1 MDTTMERL
9 DTRREIRPSAWVRA
23 LAGIASAA
31 AGLGVGHGIA
41 ALTGSASSPLV
52 AVGGAAIDLAPTP
65 VKEFA
70 VATFGTADKAVLIGG
85 MIVVIAILA
94 AVIGLIAWTRRGL
107 ALAGIALLGVLGLA
121 AAAGRPGGVERFLP
135 GVATI
140 VVGMLAL
147 HLLTRPRGA
156 ADDAADPEPTGPAG
170 SIDRAEPEA
179 PSALVRAD
187 RRTLLGVAGLGAL
200 AVAGGLVGGRTST
213 PRTPVSLPAPTSP
226 APPIPA
232 GAQVPVLP
240 PFVTPIPDFY
250 RVDIAL
256 VTPRIDPGDW
266 ELVIDGMVRNPLR
279 LSYPQ
284 LLELPMIER
293 TITLACVSNEVGG
306 PYVGN
311 ARWLGVPFSHLIELA
326 GVDPAT
332 QQVFSHSRDGGYTC
346 STPYAAVSDGRDAMV
361 AVGMNGEVLPEKNG
375 FPARMVVPGLFGY
388 VSATKWLARLEFTT
402 WGKPAYWTER
412 GWDEQAAV
420 LTQSRIDVP
429 QSLGT
434 IGGDKRL
441 LAGVAWAQHR
451 GIAKV
456 EVQIDDGP
464 WQEAR
469 LADDAGID
477 QWRQWWFPYHGAPG
491 RHSASVR
498 ATDGTGATQPSQ
510 RRRVF
515 PGGATGWHT
524 IQFTAQ

>member
-1 MDTTMERL
+1 MRNTVEHL
-9 DTRREIRPSAWVRA
+9 DAGSTAAGSSRPPRWLRA
-23 LAGIASAA
+23 LSGVASAA
-31 AGLGVGHGIA
+31 AGLGVGHA
-41 ALTGSASSPLV
+41 VASLTGSASSPLI
-52 AVGGAAIDLAPTP
+52 AVGGTAIDLAPTP

-70 VATFGTADKAVLIGG
+70 VATFGTADKAVLVGG
-85 MIVVIAILA
+85 IIVVLVVLA
-94 AVIGLIAWTRRGL
+94 AVIGLFAWRRRRL
-107 ALAGIALLGVLGLA
+107 ALTGIGLLGVLGLA
-121 AAAGRPGGVERFLP
+121 AVAGRPGGWERFLP
-135 GVATI
+135 GLVTI
-140 VVGMLAL
+140 AVGMAAL
-147 HLLTRPRGA
+147 HLLVRRSGTAAGA
-156 ADDAADPEPTGPAG
+156 PEPAAPRERGGEPA
-170 SIDRAEPEA
+170 
-179 PSALVRAD
+179 ALVRAD
-187 RRTLLGVAGLGAL
+187 RRTVLGVAGLGAL
-200 AVAGGLVGGRTST
+200 AVAGGLIGGRTST
-213 PRTPVSLPAPTSP
+213 PRATVTLPAPIKP
-226 APPIPA
+226 APAIPA
-232 GAQVPVLP
+232 GAQVDGLE
-240 PFVTPIPDFY
+240 PFLTPISDFY
-250 RVDIAL
+250 RVDVAL
-256 VTPRIDPGDW
+256 VTPRIDVGDW
-266 ELVIDGMVRNPLR
+266 ELVIDGMVRTPLR
-279 LSYPQ
+279 LSYAE

-311 ARWLGVPFSHLIELA
+311 ARWLGVPFSELIKRA

-361 AVGMNGEVLPEKNG
+361 AVGMNGEVLPDKNG

-388 VSATKWLARLEFTT
+388 VSATKWLSRLEFTN
-402 WGKPAYWTER
+402 WGRKAYWTER
-412 GWDEQAAV
+412 GWDEQAEV

-434 IGGDKRL
+434 IGAAKRV

-451 GIAKV
+451 GITKV

-469 LADDAGID
+469 LADEAGID
-477 QWRQWWFPYHGAPG
+477 QWRQWWFPFDGPPG

-498 ATDGTGATQPSQ
+498 ATDGRGVTQPSQ